1 MKLGVDAERHLLIE
15 NSIFG
20 DVRLRAPAGGSCA
33 TADSVSVPFE
43 RGLPLILYAGTFEP
57 YQGVEVLVQAF
68 ARVRT
73 ERPDARLLLVG
84 GSDPQIR
91 SLRALADSLG
101 LGDTVLLTGRVAKS
115 TVALYT
121 QAASV
126 LVSPRLHGSNTPL
139 KIYEQIASGRTLV
152 ATRVRSHTQVLD
164 ETVCCLV
171 DPDPAALAGGLLEVL
186 NDPRRSGGA
195 RAQRIVLLPA
205 RILPPDLRGQGQA
218 TVGSGSL
225 MCGIGG
231 IVALSSAA
239 PDRAELERMCSAMV
253 YRGPDDE
260 GLLIDGPVG
269 LGMRRLSIID
279 VAGGHQPIFNE
290 DGTVAVVFNGEIY
303 NYRELGAM
311 LEAKDTIPTASD
323 TEVIVHL
330 WEEVGIEFPRRL
342 SGMFAIALYDRV
354 AAPVVLARDHVGIK
368 PLYYALSSR
377 RARVRLR
384 GQGIAGGRTARRGW
398 TSMGSRSSS
407 PGSTCRARHAPA
419 RDTPTRAC
427 APLEARPTLRRTTH
441 TPLSG
446 TPMPPQAGPSSC
458 RTRLGRPARRR

>member
-1 MKLGVDAERHLLIE
+1 MTWLVVAPQPFFTPRGTPLSVYYRTLVVAEQGVKIDLLTYGPGQDVDIPGVRVIRIPRLRALEPVPVGPSWQKLLLDLFLILWTIGLLTRHRYRVVHAHEEAVFWCRVLKPIFGFRLIYDMHSCLSQQLESFRFSSSRLLIGAFQALERSGLRAANVVITICPDLRDHVMKLGVDAERHLLIE
-15 NSIFG
+15 NSVFG
-20 DVRLRAPAGGSCA
+20 DVRLCAPAGGSCA

-43 RGLPLILYAGTFEP
+43 RGHPLILYAGTFEP

-186 NDPRRSGGA
+186 NDPRRAEALA
-195 RAQRIVLLPA
+195 RNASSYYQREYSRPI
-205 RILPPDLRGQGQA
+205 
-218 TVGSGSL
+218 
-225 MCGIGG
+225 
-231 IVALSSAA
+231 
-239 PDRAELERMCSAMV
+239 
-253 YRGPDDE
+253 YE
-260 GLLIDGPVG
+260 GKV
-269 LGMRRLSIID
+269 RRLLD
-279 VAGGHQPIFNE
+279 
-290 DGTVAVVFNGEIY
+290 
-303 NYRELGAM
+303 L
-311 LEAKDTIPTASD
+311 
-323 TEVIVHL
+323 
-330 WEEVGIEFPRRL
+330 
-342 SGMFAIALYDRV
+342 
-354 AAPVVLARDHVGIK
+354 
-368 PLYYALSSR
+368 
-377 RARVRLR
+377 VR
-384 GQGIAGGRTARRGW
+384 
-398 TSMGSRSSS
+398 
-407 PGSTCRARHAPA
+407 
-419 RDTPTRAC
+419 
-427 APLEARPTLRRTTH
+427 
-441 TPLSG
+441 
-446 TPMPPQAGPSSC
+446 
-458 RTRLGRPARRR
+458 